1 MSAEDRQAI
10 DERAELIEAR
20 ARALATAA
28 VDAGAPWARR
38 LGTAAD
44 RAEGHANRGWT
55 RQRQSPRTATATRS
69 TSDLPTGGG
78 SSNDAQRADRRRAQW
93 AARQAARLATGAD
106 NDRRV
111 SIPARAISIP

>member
-1 MSAEDRQAI
+1 MSDEYRQAI
-10 DERAELIEAR
+10 DERVELIEAR
-20 ARALATAA
+20 ALALATAA

-38 LGTAAD
+38 LGTAPTQPRARESWLVAAATVAAYRD
-44 RAEGHANRGWT
+44 RHQVE
-55 RQRQSPRTATATRS
+55 
-69 TSDLPTGGG
+69 SDLPTGGG